1 MFSEKFNNEIKIN
14 FEKAEKV
21 NKIINKYSS
30 KILNHLE
37 RVEKK

>member
-21 NKIINKYSS
+21 NKIINKYCS